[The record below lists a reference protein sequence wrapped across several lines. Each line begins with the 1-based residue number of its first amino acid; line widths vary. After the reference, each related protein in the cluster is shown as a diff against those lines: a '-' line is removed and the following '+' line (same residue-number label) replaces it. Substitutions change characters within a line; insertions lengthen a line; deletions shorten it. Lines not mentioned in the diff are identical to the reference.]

1 MNEGLI
7 PARYAKALYKVAC
20 EQKNDA
26 DLYQMMKS
34 LEQSFSQQPLLQS
47 TLGNPYVSNE
57 DKTNLLITAADV
69 TKKGKVLFCDFIKL
83 LSENK
88 RMNMARSIA
97 IAYIALYRKFN
108 NIYDVKVVSAA
119 PMGESEQKRLRDMVC
134 RHLNGG
140 TMEYSTSVNPDL
152 IGGFTVSVG
161 NERIDASISNEL
173 KQLRL
178 NLISK

>member
-20 EQKNDA
+20 NQKNDA
-26 DLYQMMKS
+26 DIYQMMKS
-34 LEQSFSQQPLLQS
+34 LEQSFLQQPLLQS
-47 TLGNPYVSNE
+47 TLGNPYVSNS

-69 TKKGKVLFCDFIKL
+69 TKGGKALFCDFIKL
-83 LSENK
+83 LSDNK
-88 RMNMARSIA
+88 RMDMARGIA
-97 IAYIALYRKFN
+97 NAYIALYRSN
-108 NIYDVKVVSAA
+108 HSIYEVKVVSAA
-119 PMGESEQKRLRDMVC
+119 PLGNNEQKRLRDMVS
-134 RHLNGG
+134 RHLKGG

>member
-20 EQKNDA
+20 NQKNDA

-34 LEQSFSQQPLLQS
+34 LEQNFSQQPLLQS
-47 TLGNPYVSNE
+47 TLSNPYISDK
-57 DKTNLLITAADV
+57 DKTNLLVTAADV
-69 TKKGKVLFCDFIKL
+69 TKGGEALFCDFIKL
-83 LSENK
+83 LSDNK

-97 IAYIALYRKFN
+97 NAYIALYRSSHS
-108 NIYDVKVVSAA
+108 IYDVKVVTAA
-119 PMGESEQKRLRDMVC
+119 PMSENEQKRLRDMVS

-140 TMEYSTSVNPDL
+140 TMEYSTSVNPEL